1 MNTPVNIEMGGSGG
15 ISRFFLPS
23 MDSLR
28 SVNSI
33 TFVRAQS
40 AFFFRTGAS
49 LRGVL
54 ITLQLILYD
63 CAGSILCIEPG
74 RTEQLLVTHNDCT
87 GSIMPSFRPYA
98 VPSAFTAPLPTLSGR
113 GSRRRQSGHSQ
124 VTVRSQSGHSQVYSQ
139 VSFRSCKNQ
148 DKVVISE
155 FKEK

>member
-1 MNTPVNIEMGGSGG
+1 MGGSGG

-87 GSIMPSFRPYA
+87 GSIMPSFSSYA
-98 VPSAFTAPLPTLSGR
+98 VQSAFTAPLPTLSGR

-124 VTVRSQSGHSQVYSQ
+124 VTVRSQSGLQSGLAKYKHIAPNAILKKKHNFPLKSLITTLS
-139 VSFRSCKNQ
+139 
-148 DKVVISE
+148 
-155 FKEK
+155 